1 MNDLTTN
8 TAARARREIKRW
20 TRTLPALGLALLA
33 GISGQFLVSGA
44 ACAQTRELATK
55 GVLLDRVAAVV
66 NDGVVLNSELE
77 DQLAAVSERLRNQK
91 LELPPQ
97 NVLRQ
102 QVLERLVLQ
111 EIQAQRANRAGLK
124 VPDDTL
130 NSALQEV
137 AQRNNIPL
145 SQLPEALSQQGIDY
159 STYREE
165 MRKELTLGLL
175 RQRDVLQRISITPRE
190 LEQFLSKQAN
200 TPSEDNQ
207 YNVSHI
213 LIAVGQTATS
223 EQLDQAAKRAAEVS
237 QRAKG
242 GEDFAKLAVAYS
254 NAQTALDGG
263 ALGWR
268 KGSELPTFL
277 TDVVMKLKP
286 GEVSQPMR
294 TPTGFHIIK
303 LNEVRGSEAKAIVEQ
318 VHLRHILMKT
328 TELADDATVRQKLE
342 QLRDRIL
349 KGEDF
354 AALASITSEDP
365 GSAAQG
371 GDLGWAGPGTFVPEF
386 DEAVAKLKDQEISEP
401 FHTQY
406 GWHIAQMLGHRQF
419 DNTDELKRRNAAEA
433 IRASKAD
440 EETELWLRRLRD
452 EAYVETKL

>member
-1 MNDLTTN
+1 MKEFPMS
-8 TAARARREIKRW
+8 RM
-20 TRTLPALGLALLA
+20 RTLLSLTLALLA
-33 GISGQFLVSGA
+33 GAAGQLALDGA
-44 ACAQTRELATK
+44 AHAQTRELATK

-66 NDGVVLNSELE
+66 NDGVVLNSELD
-77 DQLAAVSERLRNQK
+77 DQVNAVSERLRTQK

-102 QVLERLVLQ
+102 QVLERLILQ

-124 VPDDTL
+124 VPDETL
-130 NSALQEV
+130 NNALQEV

-145 SQLPEALSQQGIDY
+145 SQLPEALAQQGIDY
-159 STYREE
+159 SSYREE

-190 LEQFLSKQAN
+190 LDQFLAKQAN
-200 TPSEDNQ
+200 TPSESNQ

-213 LIAVGQTATS
+213 LIAVGQTATP
-223 EQLDQAAKRAAEVS
+223 EQIDQAAKRAAEVA

-277 TDVVMKLKP
+277 TDVVVKLKA
-286 GEVSQPMR
+286 GQVSDPLR
-294 TPTGFHIIK
+294 TPTGFHIVK
-303 LNEVRGSEAKAIVEQ
+303 LNEVKGADEKAIVQ
-318 VHLRHILMKT
+318 QIHVRHILMKT

-342 QLRDRIL
+342 QLRERIL

-354 AALASITSEDP
+354 AGIASITSEDP
-365 GSAAQG
+365 GSASQG
-371 GDLGWAGPGTFVPEF
+371 GDLGWAGPGSFVPEF
-386 DEAVAKLKDQEISEP
+386 EDAIGKLKDQEISEP

-406 GWHIAQMLGHRQF
+406 GWHIAQVLGHRQF
-419 DNTDELKRRNAAEA
+419 DNTDELKRRQAMEA